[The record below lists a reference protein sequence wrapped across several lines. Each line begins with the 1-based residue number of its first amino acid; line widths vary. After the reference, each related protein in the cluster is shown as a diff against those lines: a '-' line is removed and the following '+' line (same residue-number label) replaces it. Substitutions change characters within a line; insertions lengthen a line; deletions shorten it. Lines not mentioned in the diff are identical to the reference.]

1 MGLVAEQKLEVERK
15 LEPSLEFLPL
25 VLEVQL
31 ELEQRKLEPGLEL
44 LPLELEVWQELL
56 PVELEM
62 QPELGLVLEVPL
74 PELDVGRELE
84 LLPVLE
90 LPLEVL
96 LCRME
101 VWLDPTRL
109 EL

>member
-1 MGLVAEQKLEVERK
+1 M
-15 LEPSLEFLPL
+15 EPSLEFLPL
-25 VLEVQL
+25 GLEVQL

-44 LPLELEVWQELL
+44 LP
-56 PVELEM
+56 
-62 QPELGLVLEVPL
+62 G
-74 PELDVGRELE
+74 
-84 LLPVLE
+84 LE

>member
-1 MGLVAEQKLEVERK
+1 MYVA
-15 LEPSLEFLPL
+15 P
-25 VLEVQL
+25 VLAL
-31 ELEQRKLEPGLEL
+31 A
-44 LPLELEVWQELL
+44 
-56 PVELEM
+56 PV
-62 QPELGLVLEVPL
+62 EVPL
-74 PELDVGRELE
+74 SELNVGMELE
-84 LLPVLE
+84 LLPGLE

>member
-1 MGLVAEQKLEVERK
+1 M
-15 LEPSLEFLPL
+15 

-44 LPLELEVWQELL
+44 LP
-56 PVELEM
+56 VELEM

-74 PELDVGRELE
+74 SELNVGMELE
-84 LLPVLE
+84 LLPGLE

>member
-1 MGLVAEQKLEVERK
+1 M
-15 LEPSLEFLPL
+15 EPSLEFLPL

-44 LPLELEVWQELL
+44 LP
-56 PVELEM
+56 VELEM

-74 PELDVGRELE
+74 PELDVGRELG
-84 LLPVLE
+84 LLPGLE

>member
-1 MGLVAEQKLEVERK
+1 M
-15 LEPSLEFLPL
+15 EPSLEFLPL

-31 ELEQRKLEPGLEL
+31 ELEQRKPEPGL
-44 LPLELEVWQELL
+44 ELL

-74 PELDVGRELE
+74 SELNMGMELE
-84 LLPVLE
+84 RLPGLE
-90 LPLEVL
+90 LPREVL
-96 LCRME
+96 RCRME

>member
-1 MGLVAEQKLEVERK
+1 M
-15 LEPSLEFLPL
+15 EPSLEFLPL

-31 ELEQRKLEPGLEL
+31 ELEQRKLEPGLKL
-44 LPLELEVWQELL
+44 LPLELEGWQEPL
-56 PVELEM
+56 PVELE
-62 QPELGLVLEVPL
+62 
-74 PELDVGRELE
+74 
-84 LLPVLE
+84 LLPGLE